1 MTISY
6 KYRYLLNDWQQQA
19 VELLNDKFRQ
29 QLRATDDVLMEFADK
44 SENVNIQ
51 NHFFEAQREIW
62 LKMEDLSLDFH
73 DLLVK
78 FLSKFPAQN
87 QEEKPTLGGDTL
99 SLVEVD
105 LYERNL
111 ALHTLAERSER
122 KNYRLMYVLA
132 QRLSVINGGQ
142 PVKTSGIPASPR
154 QLAEIFAR
162 CVNRLSI
169 ENDAL
174 LVLYTL
180 YDKYVLSELAGL
192 HEKLNEDLIN
202 AGILPNLKYKVKIK
216 ESPNS
221 KMLNNPDSR
230 MLDSSDSRVLDSSDS
245 RMLNANTG
253 DETAPHN
260 IQPQTAEELGEETLF
275 RIQKLLMAQ
284 RRIQHKQ
291 KPLPAGVSA
300 ASTQEI
306 VNAANTIISRSDE
319 AYPEA
324 VSLDKPIVP
333 GIVNA
338 DILHQVQH
346 AMENQRASI
355 KDSVGPE
362 RLGEVQEN
370 VIDLVGMLFERMLDD
385 PRIPDIAKALLGH
398 LHTPY
403 IKIGLLNDDFLSSKA
418 HPARMFLDEAVE
430 ASALWMNQEDPEE
443 GVYPF
448 LKDMVFRIV
457 RLKHNQEADFDE
469 YLRLLQEE
477 TSRLGDKFSILE
489 KHSREAEKGKE
500 LMSRAKEVANS
511 ATGKIFSG
519 HTVPDCVDR
528 FINQVW
534 VDYLTLLRLREGV
547 DNDNSPAW
555 NEAQELGQ
563 YLLSVSAAILN
574 GTIQKPQL
582 DTLSEQIW
590 AQVGGLLPHK
600 GKEIESFVHS
610 LEKTPESHVVLDFS
624 GTAHKLKPK
633 ISQEMLDLYN
643 TLRALPE
650 NTLFEFS
657 VKEGKQHRARLSW
670 YNHFSDR
677 FLFVDYRG
685 RKTDLIDIKEL
696 AEGVRA
702 GNILYFEDVN
712 TSFWSRAMT
721 AIRGMLEKSL
731 KTRE

>member
-29 QLRATDDVLMEFADK
+29 QLRATDDVLMDFADK
-44 SENVNIQ
+44 AENVNIQ
-51 NHFFEAQREIW
+51 NHFYEAQREIW
-62 LKMEDLSLDFH
+62 LKMEDLSLDFN

-78 FLSKFPAQN
+78 FLSKFPAQSH
-87 QEEKPTLGGDTL
+87 QEKPTLGGDTL

-132 QRLSVINGGQ
+132 QRLSVVNGGQ
-142 PVKTSGIPASPR
+142 PIKTSDIPASPR
-154 QLAEIFAR
+154 QLADIFAR
-162 CVNRLSI
+162 CVDRLSI

-180 YDKYVLSELAGL
+180 YDKYVLSELPAL

-216 ESPNS
+216 ESPDS
-221 KMLNNPDSR
+221 TMLDSRMIDNADSRMADSR
-230 MLDSSDSRVLDSSDS
+230 MLG
-245 RMLNANTG
+245 AGTG
-253 DETAPHN
+253 NETTSEKV
-260 IQPQTAEELGEETLF
+260 QPQTAEELGEETLL
-275 RIQKLLMAQ
+275 RIQKLLVAQ
-284 RRIQHKQ
+284 RQIQRKQ
-291 KPLPAGVSA
+291 KPLPAGASA

-306 VNAANTIISRSDE
+306 VSAANTAISHSDE

-324 VSLDKPIVP
+324 VSLDKPVVP
-333 GIVNA
+333 ENVNA
-338 DILHQVQH
+338 DVLHQVQH
-346 AMENQRASI
+346 AMENQRLSI
-355 KDSVGPE
+355 KESVGPE
-362 RLGEVQEN
+362 RLGEAQEN

-403 IKIGLLNDDFLSSKA
+403 IKIGLLNNDFLSSKT
-418 HPARMFLDEAVE
+418 HPARLFLDEAVE
-430 ASALWMNQEDPEE
+430 AVALWMNQENPEE
-443 GVYPF
+443 GIYPF
-448 LKDMVFRIV
+448 LKDIVFRIV
-457 RLKHNQEADFDE
+457 RLKHNQETDFDE
-469 YLRLLQEE
+469 YLRLLKEE
-477 TSRLGDKFSILE
+477 TSRLSDKFSILE

-500 LMSRAKEVANS
+500 LMSRAKEAANDL
-511 ATGKIFSG
+511 TRRIFSE
-519 HTVPDCVDR
+519 HTVPDYVDG

-534 VDYLTLLRLREGV
+534 IDYLTLLRLREGV
-547 DNDNSPAW
+547 DNDDSPAW
-555 NEAQELGQ
+555 NEARELGQ
-563 YLLSVSAAILN
+563 YILSVSAEILE
-574 GTIQKPQL
+574 GTAQKPQI

-610 LEKTPESHVVLDFS
+610 LEKTPESQVVLDFS
-624 GTAHKLKPK
+624 GTVHKLKPK

-650 NTLFEFS
+650 NTLFEFN

-696 AEGVRA
+696 AEGVRV

-721 AIRGMLEKSL
+721 AIKSMLEKSL

>member
-44 SENVNIQ
+44 SENINIQ

-78 FLSKFPAQN
+78 FLSKFPAETQKDKHHLG
-87 QEEKPTLGGDTL
+87 EETL
-99 SLVEVD
+99 SLINID

-111 ALHTLAERSER
+111 ALHTLAERAER
-122 KNYRLMYVLA
+122 KNYQLMYVLA
-132 QRLSVINGGQ
+132 QRLTVINGGQ
-142 PVKTSGIPASPR
+142 PVKIASIPASPR

-162 CVNRLSI
+162 CVDRLSI

-180 YDKYVLSELAGL
+180 YDKYVLSELGDL
-192 HEKLNEDLIN
+192 HEKLNQDLIN

-216 ESPNS
+216 ESSDNEEDS
-221 KMLNNPDSR
+221 KKSTEHKP
-230 MLDSSDSRVLDSSDS
+230 SDNDK
-245 RMLNANTG
+245 
-253 DETAPHN
+253 
-260 IQPQTAEELGEETLF
+260 PQTTEELGEETLS
-275 RIQKLLMAQ
+275 RIQELLMAK
-284 RRIQHKQ
+284 RRMQHKQ
-291 KPLPAGVSA
+291 TPLPTGVNA

-306 VNAANTIISRSDE
+306 VSATNTAISRSEE

-324 VSLDKPIVP
+324 VSLDKAVIP
-333 GIVNA
+333 GNVNA
-338 DILHQVQH
+338 DVLHQVQD
-346 AMENQRASI
+346 AMETQRSSI
-355 KDSVGPE
+355 KESVGPD

-403 IKIGLLNDDFLSSKA
+403 IKIGLLNDDFLSSKT
-418 HPARMFLDEAVE
+418 HPARLFLDEAVE
-430 ASALWMNQEDPEE
+430 ASALWMNQEDPNE
-443 GVYPF
+443 GIYPF

-457 RLKHNQEADFDE
+457 RLKHHEDADFEE
-469 YLRLLQEE
+469 YLNLIKEE
-477 TSRLGDKFSILE
+477 TTRLSDKFSILE

-500 LMSRAKEVANS
+500 LMSRAKELANN
-511 ATGKIFSG
+511 ATKKIFSG
-519 HTVPDCVDR
+519 QTVPEYVEG

-534 VDYLTLLRLREGV
+534 IDYLTLLRLREGV
-547 DNDNSPAW
+547 DNNDSPAW

-563 YLLSVSAAILN
+563 YLLSISAEILD
-574 GTIQKPQL
+574 GSVQKPQL

-590 AQVGGLLPHK
+590 TQVGGLLPHK
-600 GKEIESFVHS
+600 GKEIEFFIHS
-610 LEKTPESHVVLDFS
+610 LESKPESQVVLDFS
-624 GTAHKLKPK
+624 GTVHRLKPK
-633 ISQEMLDLYN
+633 ISQNMLDLYN

-650 NTLFEFS
+650 NTLFEFN
-657 VKEGKQHRARLSW
+657 VKEGKSHRARLSW
-670 YNHFSDR
+670 YNPFSDR
-677 FLFVDYRG
+677 FLFVNYRG
-685 RKTDLIDIKEL
+685 KKTDLVDIKEL
-696 AEGVRA
+696 AEGIRA

-721 AIRGMLEKSL
+721 AIRGMLEKSV
-731 KTRE
+731 KTTG